1 MEDKEAREKE
11 FQNWF
16 LEEPSRRSDS
26 AHSML
31 DDWLE
36 CEGHLYMV
44 QQKSDMSQ
52 VKAVVE
58 KDGKDYQVCTIR
70 ETESYV
76 AINIEDFGAPDP
88 GRVEQFLGLS
98 YEDTCIF
105 WKKSLSCYLGTED
118 PERLKEVEDKAK
130 ILGDTRILHREICRR
145 MQGKE
150 ASEALIGIC
159 RKELGELLPKVDT
172 LLF

>member
-1 MEDKEAREKE
+1 
-11 FQNWF
+11 
-16 LEEPSRRSDS
+16 
-26 AHSML
+26 ML

-88 GRVEQFLGLS
+88 DSSLAADYTSPAYLKTGGRNELIRCVQMDLADGCHGQVWMMYDLMEEVQEHDRFLLR
-98 YEDTCIF
+98 CILLTLF
-105 WKKSLSCYLGTED
+105 VTVIASAATSLLMRRFVIRPVHSLAQSTKEFV
-118 PERLKEVEDKAK
+118 PEEGGVYS
-130 ILGDTRILHREICRR
+130 RERV
-145 MQGKE
+145 
-150 ASEALIGIC
+150 S
-159 RKELGELLPKVDT
+159 KVNV
-172 LLF
+172 